1 MRPAPAAS
9 PTVGAVKTARPPRF
23 LPFILTG
30 AVLGFVLGAAV
41 ADFGW
46 LENTDTVLAQKQYS
60 ATTAVGYLG
69 VLGACLFALLAA
81 LLALGLERLSRRD

>member
-1 MRPAPAAS
+1 MKS
-9 PTVGAVKTARPPRF
+9 PRRPRF

-30 AVLGFVLGAAV
+30 AVIGFVLGAAV

-60 ATTAVGYLG
+60 PSTAVGYLG
-69 VLGACLFALLAA
+69 ILGACLFALAAA
-81 LLALGLERLSRRD
+81 LLALGIERFSRRS